1 MVLNNCEAQNFRWIR
16 LPLSSGKFHL
26 LPANLTVP
34 NKYDVQISEKSA
46 YYCKNNAGQRV
57 PCSVD
62 QELDDLEEETRTR
75 PIPTTYSKYYVLRHG
90 IFKGFCMVSN
100 SRDPTSRITFFC

>member
-16 LPLSSGKFHL
+16 LPFSSGKFHL

-34 NKYDVQISEKSA
+34 SEKSS

-62 QELDDLEEETRTR
+62 QELDDLEEEARTR
-75 PIPTTYSKYYVLRHG
+75 PIPTTYSKYLDTR
-90 IFKGFCMVSN
+90 F
-100 SRDPTSRITFFC
+100 

>member
-75 PIPTTYSKYYVLRHG
+75 PIPSIYSKCVLRYAILKVCILSRS
-90 IFKGFCMVSN
+90 IFSKKAKD
-100 SRDPTSRITFFC
+100 R

>member
-1 MVLNNCEAQNFRWIR
+1 MIISLMVLNNCEAQNFHWIR

-62 QELDDLEEETRTR
+62 QELDDLEEEVRTR
-75 PIPTTYSKYYVLRHG
+75 PIPTTYSKCVLG
-90 IFKGFCMVSN
+90 YAILKGF
-100 SRDPTSRITFFC
+100 